1 MSGRGGGGQRCQ
13 LILQRCLAIQLTKP
27 GNAPDDFWMYD
38 SGYLLFQSFLAAN
51 AKCWWAGALAA
62 ATAELRYAG
71 YVSPGVLLVAGA
83 PRALETV
90 RGAYSRS
97 VLKPPPTYLIC
108 GLGDIEDCIVTPAY
122 QGQFT
127 PLPEALCDC
136 IMDLTSQGQA
146 ATLESIRTSLLS
158 KFPSMQTPS
167 QEVVY
172 DTLAQLMQERKIYQT
187 SRGFFIVTPER
198 RRSRSRSSSR
208 HPNSLDEECP
218 SPRTILM
225 SDQEALHQLYGEIT
239 TVRDGAVTH
248 QCVQTNLAD
257 VICGGNPNDKVLY
270 GRPNKRRSASF
281 PAPRSL
287 DRRHS
292 LRIFGSSSKYLQRC
306 ASTRSLHH
314 KHVNTTDSSSS
325 TDYPP
330 SVESASPSTPLA
342 KIAEKVS
349 LLSRLFRRSGRSKQ
363 TRAMS
368 TFSAQFPPTEWF
380 NSKAVHLHCV
390 ATQTNSKESLQSQT
404 SFVSSYY
411 DGSEI
416 SNRSSTLPRR
426 HKRHLSTESGIA
438 GSNYDHSPIRQSS
451 PSSGSLPRS
460 TLSRSSTNKTILD
473 HFGSPQRSSDPKLRD
488 SPSGSLRRADYS
500 NSDNVMSTSGPS
512 SLESATPLRTPRK
525 DIIRNGQSDPNVLM
539 KRSYHTS
546 GSSGHSSLESH
557 ISDRT
562 LKPSPSHSN
571 HGAPGLSRAQSLVK
585 VQSLQSSPKS
595 LHKFRSK
602 PPIVGG
608 ETVKSSK
615 STSPKS
621 LPKNC
626 PDTPKKTAATLQK
639 AIGSKIENPSTTML
653 ASSNSNNSI
662 TLKVTTNTMSQN
674 GGGTNTKVYV
684 QNSPVRSVITF
695 ENGKVTETSNGSN
708 IYIINDDRH
717 VVSVSQNGVTTQ
729 NAKNPKETSF
739 DVCVENKKQMFQEQ
753 EPIKVQENKFNKNS
767 INDTGM
773 NNNRKLSL
781 QIGGATNNNSFVY
794 KNQLNNTNEVG
805 SNPTSPAIHNNI
817 NNLETTANSNP
828 STPTKSY
835 DNIIGSLGSLR
846 YQKNSFSP
854 TNGGIQSNIN
864 SNSELKSVD
873 LLKKAA
879 ALQMLNGLPNVNS
892 RMSSDSI
899 ANLLT
904 KGIDQKPTVLG
915 SEPNLAVKNQELIK
929 DINTSTDKINCLDSK
944 QKRYSLSQESK
955 KENQDF
961 YNFPSLSDL
970 SFNFTS
976 LAAQKILKGVSINSV
991 DTLVELNMAANN
1003 SEKQNNRDVAAV
1015 CTDFGLV

>member
-1 MSGRGGGGQRCQ
+1 MSVRGAGGQRCQ
-13 LILQRCLAIQLTKP
+13 LILQRCLAIHLTKP

-90 RGAYSRS
+90 RGAYARS
-97 VLKPPPTYLIC
+97 VLKPPATYLIC

-136 IMDLTSQGQA
+136 IMDLTSQGQS
-146 ATLESIRTSLLS
+146 ATLESIRTSLS
-158 KFPSMQTPS
+158 AKFPSMQTPS

-208 HPNSLDEECP
+208 HANGLDEDC

-239 TVRDGAVTH
+239 TVRDGAITH

-257 VICGGNPNDKVLY
+257 VICGGNPNDKILY

-314 KHVNTTDSSSS
+314 KNANTTDSSSS

-330 SVESASPSTPLA
+330 SVESASP
-342 KIAEKVS
+342 KKVS

-426 HKRHLSTESGIA
+426 HKRHLSTESGLA
-438 GSNYDHSPIRQSS
+438 GSVHYDHSPVRHSS

-473 HFGSPQRSSDPKLRD
+473 HYGSPQRSSDPKLRE
-488 SPSGSLRRADYS
+488 SPCGSLRRVDYS
-500 NSDNVMSTSGPS
+500 NSDNIMSTSGPS
-512 SLESATPLRTPRK
+512 SLESTSTHRTPRK
-525 DIIRNGQSDPNVLM
+525 DIRNGHSDQNSPT
-539 KRSYHTS
+539 KRNYTS

-562 LKPSPSHSN
+562 LKPSPSHINS

-595 LHKFRSK
+595 LHKYRTK
-602 PPIVGG
+602 PPLVGG
-608 ETVKSSK
+608 ETVKNGK
-615 STSPKS
+615 NTSPRS
-621 LPKNC
+621 SPKNC
-626 PDTPKKTAATLQK
+626 PNTPKKTATPLHKTLGQK
-639 AIGSKIENPSTTML
+639 AENPSATML

-662 TLKVTTNTMSQN
+662 TLKVTTNTITQN

-708 IYIINDDRH
+708 IYIINDDRQ
-717 VVSVSQNGVTTQ
+717 VVSVSQNGVSNQST
-729 NAKNPKETSF
+729 KNPTETSF
-739 DVCVENKKQMFQEQ
+739 DVCVEKNKYQ
-753 EPIKVQENKFNKNS
+753 EPEPAKVQENKFNKNS
-767 INDTGM
+767 INDTSM

-794 KNQLNNTNEVG
+794 KNQLNNTNEAA
-805 SNPTSPAIHNNI
+805 SNPASPAIHNNI
-817 NNLETTANSNP
+817 HSNETTTNSNP

-835 DNIIGSLGSLR
+835 DNIIGSLGNLR
-846 YQKNSFSP
+846 YQKNSLSS
-854 TNGGIQSNIN
+854 TNTGMQTNIN

-879 ALQMLNGLPNVNS
+879 ALQMLNGLPNANN

-904 KGIDQKPTVLG
+904 KAIDQKPVVLG
-915 SEPNLAVKNQELIK
+915 SEPNLAQKNQDQIK
-929 DINTSTDKINCLDSK
+929 DINTSAEKLNCLENK

-991 DTLVELNMAANN
+991 DTLVELNMAANT
-1003 SEKQNNRDVAAV
+1003 EKQNNRDVAAV

>member
-1 MSGRGGGGQRCQ
+1 MSGRPPGGQRCH
-13 LILQRCLAIQLTKP
+13 LILQRCLAIQLAKP

-51 AKCWWAGALAA
+51 AKCWWSESLAA
-62 ATAELRYAG
+62 ATSSLRYCG
-71 YVSPGVLLVAGA
+71 YVAPGVLLLAGPA
-83 PRALETV
+83 RALETV
-90 RGAYSRS
+90 RGAYARS

-136 IMDLTSQGQA
+136 IMDLTSQGQS
-146 ATLESIRTSLLS
+146 ATLESIRTSLSS

-167 QEVVY
+167 QEMVY

-208 HPNSLDEECP
+208 HHSSLDEECP
-218 SPRTILM
+218 SPRTMLM
-225 SDQEALHQLYGEIT
+225 SDEEALHQLYGEIT
-239 TVRDGAVTH
+239 TTRDGAVTH

-257 VICGGNPNDKVLY
+257 VICGGNPNDKILY

-292 LRIFGSSSKYLQRC
+292 LRLFGSSSKYLQRC

-314 KHVNTTDSSSS
+314 KNANTTDSSSS

-330 SVESASPSTPLA
+330 SVESASP
-342 KIAEKVS
+342 KKVS

-363 TRAMS
+363 SRTMS

-404 SFVSSYY
+404 SYVSSYY

-426 HKRHLSTESGIA
+426 HKRHLSTESGLA
-438 GSNYDHSPIRQSS
+438 SSLHYDHSPVRHSS

-473 HFGSPQRSSDPKLRD
+473 HFGSRNSDPKLRD
-488 SPSGSLRRADYS
+488 SPSGSLRRMDYS
-500 NSDNVMSTSGPS
+500 NSDHIMSTSGPS
-512 SLESATPLRTPRK
+512 SLESTSTHRTPRK
-525 DIIRNGQSDPNVLM
+525 DCKSGPSSLETQNSPLKRN
-539 KRSYHTS
+539 YHTN
-546 GSSGHSSLESH
+546 GHSSGHSSLESH

-571 HGAPGLSRAQSLVK
+571 GAPGLSRAQSLVK

-595 LHKFRSK
+595 LHKNLNRNK

-608 ETVKSSK
+608 DTIKNGK
-615 STSPKS
+615 STSPRNS
-621 LPKNC
+621 PKNC
-626 PDTPKKTAATLQK
+626 PSTPKKTATPLHSRTLGPK
-639 AIGSKIENPSTTML
+639 AENPATTMM

-662 TLKVTTNTMSQN
+662 TLKVTTNTITQN

-695 ENGKVTETSNGSN
+695 ENGKVTESSNGSN
-708 IYIINDDRH
+708 IYIINDDRQ
-717 VVSVSQNGVTTQ
+717 VVSVKNGVTNQTT
-729 NAKNPKETSF
+729 KNPTETSF
-739 DVCVENKKQMFQEQ
+739 DACVEKNKQVYQEA
-753 EPIKVQENKFNKNS
+753 EPIREQENKFNKNS
-767 INDTGM
+767 MNDNNM

-781 QIGGATNNNSFVY
+781 QIGATNNKNFIY
-794 KNQLNNTNEVG
+794 KNQLNNTNEVV
-805 SNPTSPAIHNNI
+805 SNPASPAIHNNI
-817 NNLETTANSNP
+817 HGLDASTNHSNP

-835 DNIIGSLGSLR
+835 DIIGSLGSLK
-846 YQKNSFSP
+846 YQKNALSSP
-854 TNGGIQSNIN
+854 NTGLQSNIN

-879 ALQMLNGLPNVNS
+879 ALQMLNGIPMVNN
-892 RMSSDSI
+892 RMSSDSL

-904 KGIDQKPTVLG
+904 KGLDQKPIVLG
-915 SEPNLAVKNQELIK
+915 SEPNLALKNQ
-929 DINTSTDKINCLDSK
+929 DQMNNVNNSMDKINCLDNK

>member
-1 MSGRGGGGQRCQ
+1 MSGRGAGGQRCQ

-27 GNAPDDFWMYD
+27 GNAPEDFWMYD

-71 YVSPGVLLVAGA
+71 YVCPGVLLVGGA

-136 IMDLTSQGQA
+136 IMDLTSQGQS
-146 ATLESIRTSLLS
+146 ATLESIRTSLSS
-158 KFPSMQTPS
+158 KFPVMQTPS

-172 DTLAQLMQERKIYQT
+172 DTLAQLMQDRKIYQT

-208 HPNSLDEECP
+208 HHDDDCP
-218 SPRTILM
+218 SPRTLLM

-239 TVRDGAVTH
+239 TVRDGAITH

-257 VICGGNPNDKVLY
+257 VICGGNPNDKILY

-314 KHVNTTDSSSS
+314 KHNNTTDSSSS

-330 SVESASPSTPLA
+330 SVESASPKKA
-342 KIAEKVS
+342 S

-363 TRAMS
+363 ARAMS

-404 SFVSSYY
+404 SYVSSYY

-426 HKRHLSTESGIA
+426 HKRHLSTESGLA
-438 GSNYDHSPIRQSS
+438 GSVHYDHSPVRHSS

-460 TLSRSSTNKTILD
+460 TLSRSSTNKTMLD
-473 HFGSPQRSSDPKLRD
+473 HFGSPQRNSDPKLRD
-488 SPSGSLRRADYS
+488 SPSGSLRRVDYAH
-500 NSDNVMSTSGPS
+500 SDHIMSTSGPS
-512 SLESATPLRTPRK
+512 SLESTTTHRTPRK
-525 DIIRNGQSDPNVLM
+525 DSRNGSEQNSPM
-539 KRSYHTS
+539 KRNYHTS

-571 HGAPGLSRAQSLVK
+571 APGLSRAQSLVK

-595 LHKFRSK
+595 LHKYRNK
-602 PPIVGG
+602 PPMVGG
-608 ETVKSSK
+608 ETKNGKISPR
-615 STSPKS
+615 TS
-621 LPKNC
+621 PKNC
-626 PDTPKKTAATLQK
+626 PSTPKKTATPLHNK
-639 AIGSKIENPSTTML
+639 AIGPKAESPSPTMMPS
-653 ASSNSNNSI
+653 ANANNSI
-662 TLKVTTNTMSQN
+662 TLKVTTNTISQN
-674 GGGTNTKVYV
+674 GGTNTKVYV

-708 IYIINDDRH
+708 IYIINDDRQ
-717 VVSVSQNGVTTQ
+717 VVSVSQNGVGNQT
-729 NAKNPKETSF
+729 AKNPTETSF
-739 DVCVENKKQMFQEQ
+739 ETCVEKNNQLYQDT

-781 QIGGATNNNSFVY
+781 QIGATNNNSFIY
-794 KNQLNNTNEVG
+794 KNQLNNSNEVA
-805 SNPTSPAIHNNI
+805 SNPASPAIHNNI
-817 NNLETTANSNP
+817 NNLDNTTNSNP

-846 YQKNSFSP
+846 YQKNSLTSA
-854 TNGGIQSNIN
+854 NGGLQTNIN

-879 ALQMLNGLPNVNS
+879 ALQMLNGLPNVNN

-899 ANLLT
+899 ANLLS
-904 KGIDQKPTVLG
+904 KGVEKPTVLG
-915 SEPNLAVKNQELIK
+915 SEPNLALKNQDTIK
-929 DINTSTDKINCLDSK
+929 DINTSTEKINSLENK

-955 KENQDF
+955 KEKQDF

-991 DTLVELNMAANN
+991 DTLVELNMAATT
-1003 SEKQNNRDVAAV
+1003 EKQNNRDVAAV

>member
-1 MSGRGGGGQRCQ
+1 MKCMITRLIYTITLCKTMVYKLCMM
-13 LILQRCLAIQLTKP
+13 LILKSRK
-27 GNAPDDFWMYD
+27 
-38 SGYLLFQSFLAAN
+38 
-51 AKCWWAGALAA
+51 
-62 ATAELRYAG
+62 
-71 YVSPGVLLVAGA
+71 
-83 PRALETV
+83 
-90 RGAYSRS
+90 YSINCHS
-97 VLKPPPTYLIC
+97 K
-108 GLGDIEDCIVTPAY
+108 
-122 QGQFT
+122 
-127 PLPEALCDC
+127 
-136 IMDLTSQGQA
+136 MN
-146 ATLESIRTSLLS
+146 SIIS
-158 KFPSMQTPS
+158 
-167 QEVVY
+167 
-172 DTLAQLMQERKIYQT
+172 
-187 SRGFFIVTPER
+187 
-198 RRSRSRSSSR
+198 
-208 HPNSLDEECP
+208 
-218 SPRTILM
+218 
-225 SDQEALHQLYGEIT
+225 
-239 TVRDGAVTH
+239 
-248 QCVQTNLAD
+248 
-257 VICGGNPNDKVLY
+257 
-270 GRPNKRRSASF
+270 
-281 PAPRSL
+281 
-287 DRRHS
+287 
-292 LRIFGSSSKYLQRC
+292 
-306 ASTRSLHH
+306 
-314 KHVNTTDSSSS
+314 
-325 TDYPP
+325 
-330 SVESASPSTPLA
+330 
-342 KIAEKVS
+342 EKVS

-426 HKRHLSTESGIA
+426 HKRHLSTESGLA
-438 GSNYDHSPIRQSS
+438 GSVGDHSPVRQSS

-488 SPSGSLRRADYS
+488 SSSGSLRRIDYS
-500 NSDNVMSTSGPS
+500 NSDHIMSTSGPS
-512 SLESATPLRTPRK
+512 SLESTTPQRTPRK
-525 DIIRNGQSDPNVLM
+525 DLRNGQSDQNTLI
-539 KRSYHTS
+539 KKNYHTS

-562 LKPSPSHSN
+562 LKPSPSHTN
-571 HGAPGLSRAQSLVK
+571 AGAPGLSRAQSLVK

-595 LHKFRSK
+595 LHKYRTK
-602 PPIVGG
+602 PPLVGG
-608 ETVKSSK
+608 ETVKNGK

-621 LPKNC
+621 SPKNC
-626 PDTPKKTAATLQK
+626 PNTPKKTATPLHK
-639 AIGSKIENPSTTML
+639 TIGSKVENPATTML

-662 TLKVTTNTMSQN
+662 TLKVTTNTISQN

-708 IYIINDDRH
+708 IYIINDDRQ
-717 VVSVSQNGVTTQ
+717 VVSVSQNGVTNQT
-729 NAKNPKETSF
+729 AKNPTETSF
-739 DVCVENKKQMFQEQ
+739 DVCVEKNKQMYKES

-767 INDTGM
+767 MNDTGM

-781 QIGGATNNNSFVY
+781 QIGGATNNNSFIY
-794 KNQLNNTNEVG
+794 KNQLNNTNEVA
-805 SNPTSPAIHNNI
+805 SNPSSPAIHNNI
-817 NNLETTANSNP
+817 NNLDTTTNSNP

-846 YQKNSFSP
+846 YQKNSLSSA
-854 TNGGIQSNIN
+854 NSGIQTNIN

-879 ALQMLNGLPNVNS
+879 ALQMLNGIPNVNN

-915 SEPNLAVKNQELIK
+915 SEPNLAMKNQEPIK
-929 DINTSTDKINCLDSK
+929 DINTSVEKLNCLENK

>member
-1 MSGRGGGGQRCQ
+1 MSGRGAGGQRCQ

-62 ATAELRYAG
+62 ATVELRYAG

-90 RGAYSRS
+90 RGAYARS

-108 GLGDIEDCIVTPAY
+108 GLGDIEDCLVTPAY

-136 IMDLTSQGQA
+136 IMDLTSQGQS
-146 ATLESIRTSLLS
+146 ATLESIRTSLSS

-167 QEVVY
+167 PEVVY

-187 SRGFFIVTPER
+187 ARGFFIVTPER

-208 HPNSLDEECP
+208 HHASSLDEECP

-225 SDQEALHQLYGEIT
+225 SDQEALHHLYGEIT

-257 VICGGNPNDKVLY
+257 VICGGNPNDKIMY

-314 KHVNTTDSSSS
+314 KNVNTTDSSSS

-330 SVESASPSTPLA
+330 SVESASP
-342 KIAEKVS
+342 KKVS

-363 TRAMS
+363 ARAMS

-380 NSKAVHLHCV
+380 NNKAVHLHCV

-404 SFVSSYY
+404 SFISSYY

-438 GSNYDHSPIRQSS
+438 GSVGNYDHSPVRQSS

-473 HFGSPQRSSDPKLRD
+473 HFGSPQRNSDPKLRD
-488 SPSGSLRRADYS
+488 SPSDSLRRDYS
-500 NSDNVMSTSGPS
+500 TSDHIMSTSGPS
-512 SLESATPLRTPRK
+512 SLESTTTHRTPRK
-525 DIIRNGQSDPNVLM
+525 DLKNGQSDPKSLM
-539 KRSYHTS
+539 IRSYQTS
-546 GSSGHSSLESH
+546 SSGHSSLESH

-562 LKPSPSHSN
+562 LKPSPSH
-571 HGAPGLSRAQSLVK
+571 GVPAAPGLSRAQSLVK

-595 LHKFRSK
+595 LHKFRNK

-608 ETVKSSK
+608 ETVKNNKHISPN
-615 STSPKS
+615 TS
-621 LPKNC
+621 PKNC
-626 PDTPKKTAATLQK
+626 PSTPKKTAAPVHK
-639 AIGSKIENPSTTML
+639 SVASNKVENPSTAML

-662 TLKVTTNTMSQN
+662 TLKVTTNTISQN

-708 IYIINDDRH
+708 IYIINDDRQ
-717 VVSVSQNGVTTQ
+717 VVSVSQNGVANQ
-729 NAKNPKETSF
+729 AAKNPTETSF
-739 DVCVENKKQMFQEQ
+739 DVCVEKNKQMYQEP

-794 KNQLNNTNEVG
+794 KNQLNNTNEVA
-805 SNPTSPAIHNNI
+805 SNPSSPAIHNNI
-817 NNLETTANSNP
+817 NNLETTANSIP

-846 YQKNSFSP
+846 YQKNSFSAQH
-854 TNGGIQSNIN
+854 GGIQSNIN

-879 ALQMLNGLPNVNS
+879 ALQMLNGLPNVNN

-904 KGIDQKPTVLG
+904 KAIDQKPTVLG
-915 SEPNLAVKNQELIK
+915 SEPNLALKNQELLK
-929 DINTSTDKINCLDSK
+929 DINTSAEKLNCLEHK
-944 QKRYSLSQESK
+944 QKRYSLSQDSK

-1003 SEKQNNRDVAAV
+1003 VEKQNNRDVAAV
-1015 CTDFGLV
+1015 CNDYGLV

>member
-1 MSGRGGGGQRCQ
+1 MSGRGAGGQRCQ

-27 GNAPDDFWMYD
+27 GSAPDDFWMYD

-51 AKCWWAGALAA
+51 AKCWWAGPLAA
-62 ATAELRYAG
+62 ATADLRYAG

-136 IMDLTSQGQA
+136 IMDLTSQGQS
-146 ATLESIRTSLLS
+146 ATLESIRTSLSS

-167 QEVVY
+167 QDMVY

-208 HPNSLDEECP
+208 YPSTEDECS

-225 SDQEALHQLYGEIT
+225 SDQEALHHLYGEIT

-314 KHVNTTDSSSS
+314 KHANTTDSSSS

-330 SVESASPSTPLA
+330 SVESASP
-342 KIAEKVS
+342 KKVS

-363 TRAMS
+363 TRATS

-390 ATQTNSKESLQSQT
+390 ATQTDSKESLQSHA
-404 SFVSSYY
+404 SYVSSYY

-438 GSNYDHSPIRQSS
+438 GSVHYDHSPGRHSS

-473 HFGSPQRSSDPKLRD
+473 HFGSPQRSSDSKLRE
-488 SPSGSLRRADYS
+488 SSSGSLRRVDYS
-500 NSDNVMSTSGPS
+500 DHVMSTSGPS
-512 SLESATPLRTPRK
+512 SLESTTTQRTPRK
-525 DIIRNGQSDPNVLM
+525 DSRNALSDQNSPL
-539 KRSYHTS
+539 KRNYNTGS
-546 GSSGHSSLESH
+546 SSGHSSLESH

-562 LKPSPSHSN
+562 LKPSPSHN
-571 HGAPGLSRAQSLVK
+571 NGAPGLSRAQSLVK

-595 LHKFRSK
+595 LHKYRTK

-608 ETVKSSK
+608 ETVKNGK
-615 STSPKS
+615 NTSPRTS
-621 LPKNC
+621 PKNC
-626 PDTPKKTAATLQK
+626 PSTPKKPTTPLHNKNLGAK
-639 AIGSKIENPSTTML
+639 GENPATTML

-662 TLKVTTNTMSQN
+662 TLKVTTNTLSQN
-674 GGGTNTKVYV
+674 GGTNTKVYV

-708 IYIINDDRH
+708 IYIINDDRQ
-717 VVSVSQNGVTTQ
+717 VVSVSQNGLSNGT
-729 NAKNPKETSF
+729 KNPKDTSF
-739 DVCVENKKQMFQEQ
+739 DVSVENNKPKFKETDSA
-753 EPIKVQENKFNKNS
+753 KVQDNKFNKNS
-767 INDTGM
+767 MNEASM

-781 QIGGATNNNSFVY
+781 QVGSNNNNSFVY
-794 KNQLNNTNEVG
+794 KNQLNNTNDIT
-805 SNPTSPAIHNNI
+805 SNPQSPAIHNNI
-817 NNLETTANSNP
+817 HNVEALTNSNP

-846 YQKNSFSP
+846 YQKNSLISGNTGMQ
-854 TNGGIQSNIN
+854 TNFN

-879 ALQMLNGLPNVNS
+879 ALQMLNGLPNN
-892 RMSSDSI
+892 RMSSESI

-904 KGIDQKPTVLG
+904 KGIDPKQTVLG
-915 SEPNLAVKNQELIK
+915 SEPNLALKNQDSFK
-929 DINTSTDKINCLDSK
+929 DVNTSSEKLNGIDTK
-944 QKRYSLSQESK
+944 QKRYSLSQDGK
-955 KENQDF
+955 KDNQDF

-991 DTLVELNMAANN
+991 DTLVELNMAANH
-1003 SEKQNNRDVAAV
+1003 SDKQNNCDVNGV

>member
-1 MSGRGGGGQRCQ
+1 MRPIKNGKNSIEKIFLFSG
-13 LILQRCLAIQLTKP
+13 AW
-27 GNAPDDFWMYD
+27 GNAFWNW
-38 SGYLLFQSFLAAN
+38 LHSFLSAN

-71 YVSPGVLLVAGA
+71 YVCPGVLLVAGA

-90 RGAYSRS
+90 RGAYARS

-136 IMDLTSQGQA
+136 IMDLTSQGQS
-146 ATLESIRTSLLS
+146 ATLESIRTSLS
-158 KFPSMQTPS
+158 AKFPSMQTPS

-208 HPNSLDEECP
+208 HHNSIEDECP

-239 TVRDGAVTH
+239 TLRDGAVTH

-257 VICGGNPNDKVLY
+257 VICGGNPNDKILY

-287 DRRHS
+287 DRRNS

-314 KHVNTTDSSSS
+314 KNANTTDSSSS

-330 SVESASPSTPLA
+330 SVESASP
-342 KIAEKVS
+342 KKVS

-426 HKRHLSTESGIA
+426 HKRHLSTESGLA
-438 GSNYDHSPIRQSS
+438 GSVTGHYDHSPGRHSS

-473 HFGSPQRSSDPKLRD
+473 HFGSPQRNSDPKLRD
-488 SPSGSLRRADYS
+488 SPSGSLRRVDYS
-500 NSDNVMSTSGPS
+500 NSDHIMSTSGPS
-512 SLESATPLRTPRK
+512 SLESTTPHRTPRK
-525 DIIRNGQSDPNVLM
+525 DLRNGQLDQNSPM
-539 KRSYHTS
+539 KRNYHTS

-571 HGAPGLSRAQSLVK
+571 THGAPGLSRAQSLVK

-595 LHKFRSK
+595 LHKYRTK
-602 PPIVGG
+602 PPMVGG
-608 ETVKSSK
+608 ETVKNGN
-615 STSPKS
+615 TSPKS
-621 LPKNC
+621 SPKNC
-626 PDTPKKTAATLQK
+626 PSTPKKTATPLHKTL
-639 AIGSKIENPSTTML
+639 GSKVENPSTTML

-662 TLKVTTNTMSQN
+662 TLKVTTNTISQN

-708 IYIINDDRH
+708 IYIINDDRQ
-717 VVSVSQNGVTTQ
+717 VVSVSQNGVQ
-729 NAKNPKETSF
+729 NKVPKNPTETSF
-739 DVCVENKKQMFQEQ
+739 DVCVEKNKQMYQEA

-781 QIGGATNNNSFVY
+781 QIGGASNNNSFVY
-794 KNQLNNTNEVG
+794 KNQLNNTNEVA
-805 SNPTSPAIHNNI
+805 SNPASPAIHNNI
-817 NNLETTANSNP
+817 NNLETTANSIP

-846 YQKNSFSP
+846 YQKNSLSSANSGLQ
-854 TNGGIQSNIN
+854 TNIN

-879 ALQMLNGLPNVNS
+879 ALQMLNGLPNVNN
-892 RMSSDSI
+892 RVSSDSI

-904 KGIDQKPTVLG
+904 KAIDHKPAVLG
-915 SEPNLAVKNQELIK
+915 SEPNLALKNQEPIK
-929 DINTSTDKINCLDSK
+929 DINTSAEKINCLENK

-1003 SEKQNNRDVAAV
+1003 TEKQNNRDVAAV